1 MQLLLS
7 TEVGSSLDLSLQT
20 SYATSI
26 MKTLTINLTDEA
38 YQAIREALQKNLQ
51 CTATVTGWLEM
62 ELNENTEA
70 VIEMLLG
77 DF

>member
-1 MQLLLS
+1 MR
-7 TEVGSSLDLSLQT
+7 
-20 SYATSI
+20 
-26 MKTLTINLTDEA
+26 TLTINLTDEA
-38 YQAIREALQKNLQ
+38 YQAIREALQEHIE